1 SDGDEGN
8 CERRE
13 DCADVRAA
21 VKDACRQSALLLREP
36 LRHRLNRCREVA
48 SFAKPQ
54 SETRR
59 PEAESGA
66 RKRVAHRSDCPESD
80 GEREALACPE
90 SVHQIA
96 YEQQTEGIGGLER
109 CVDIAVLC
117 FVPADG

>member
-1 SDGDEGN
+1 MLFRAAINLEPEDQPNEAQRACDDERPLPAVSDGDEGN

-36 LRHRLNRCREVA
+36 LRHCLNRCREVA

-59 PEAESGA
+59 PEAESRA
-66 RKRVAHRSDCPESD
+66 RKRVAHRSD
-80 GEREALACPE
+80 
-90 SVHQIA
+90 
-96 YEQQTEGIGGLER
+96 
-109 CVDIAVLC
+109 
-117 FVPADG
+117 